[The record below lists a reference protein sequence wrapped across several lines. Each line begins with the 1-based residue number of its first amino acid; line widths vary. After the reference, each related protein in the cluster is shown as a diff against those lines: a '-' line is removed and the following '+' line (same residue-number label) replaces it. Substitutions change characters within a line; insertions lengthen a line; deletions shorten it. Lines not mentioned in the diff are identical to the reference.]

1 MIFEPYTM
9 IVNEEISF
17 VNPERI
23 RTIMKYQPLP
33 ISVRVKKIKEEYRG
47 LPVPQETNPYVDK
60 KYRHFCTGDRW
71 VTLAFLEGYLKHHDA
86 YTSRLRRSYA
96 EAAELYAAQP
106 IILDDELLVG
116 QLYLPEYTE
125 EEQRRYDELCD
136 MFIMSSSTL
145 EMFGLRNT
153 HLSLDLE
160 KLLRLGINGL
170 KAEIEAQMAKLDY
183 DDVNVYPDYEVVKK
197 DEFYRC
203 CLIELD
209 AVLDLASR
217 YAKKAAEMAETA
229 AEPRRTELLRIAAVM
244 EKVPAEPA
252 TTFHEAIQSVHFF
265 LSNLFG
271 LYPLGRPDRYFYPFY
286 KRDMENGTL
295 TREQAQDMIDNL
307 CLGVSTRVFSRSAC
321 GFIVGGQ
328 DVDGN
333 LVENDLTWMFLTAL
347 DHIHQPDPN
356 GALAVNKQTS
366 DDILLYA
373 AEVLSHGTT
382 HPAFYNDDLIVSSLR
397 DYGVSKEDSVN
408 YIHTTCAEIS
418 VVGRTRAHTTCFS
431 IDLPRILVDTVKA
444 HTDCTDYHQLEEYY
458 IDAMQKDVKGKPFA
472 YFSRML
478 EASRNSNDPMRVCCL
493 VEDCIGRGRSI
504 MEGGERYTFLQ
515 PIFLGFSN
523 AVDSL
528 IAIRELVYEKK
539 QLTLAQFC
547 EIIDNNFENEE
558 ALRQAIIHHL
568 PHYGNDEES
577 ADRVAEM
584 LANGIK
590 RVFREPML
598 GGKTMIPGS
607 FSYTGHATRGS
618 KMGATFDGRKAQYSY
633 SDGCSP
639 VQGRDTNGPTAMIL
653 SLSSWD
659 QKEFL
664 GGMVVNIKFGKNN
677 LCGHNQHK
685 FVQLLRT
692 FVERGG
698 LEMQVN
704 VVDRQTLLDAREN
717 PEQHSDLMVRI
728 GGFSDYFVR
737 LTPTL
742 QQEIIDRTEY

>member
-1 MIFEPYTM
+1 MSYH
-9 IVNEEISF
+9 
-17 VNPERI
+17 
-23 RTIMKYQPLP
+23 PLP
-33 ISVRVKKIKEEYRG
+33 ISVRIQKVKEQYRR

-71 VTLAFLEGYLKHHDA
+71 VTLAFLEGYLENYDA

-106 IILDDELLVG
+106 VILEDEILLG
-116 QLYLPEYTE
+116 QLYLPDYTE
-125 EEQRRYDELCD
+125 EEQKRYDQLCE
-136 MFIMSSSTL
+136 MFKMSSTTL

-170 KAEIEAQMAKLDY
+170 KAEIHEQMAKLDY
-183 DDVNVYPDYEVVKK
+183 DDPDVYPNYEVIRK

-209 AVLDLASR
+209 AVLDLAFR
-217 YAKKAAEMAETA
+217 YACKARELANHVE
-229 AEPRRTELLRIAAVM
+229 EPRRSELLRMAAVM
-244 EKVPAEPA
+244 EKVPANPA
-252 TTFHEAIQSVHFF
+252 TTFHEAVQSVHFF

-271 LYPLGRPDRYFYPFY
+271 LYPLGRPDRYLYPFY
-286 KRDMENGTL
+286 QKDREEGRL
-295 TREQAQDMIDNL
+295 TQEEAQDMIDNL
-307 CLGVSTRVFSRSAC
+307 CLGVSTRVFSRSAS

-328 DVDGN
+328 DVNGN
-333 LVENDLTWMFLTAL
+333 LIENDLTWMFITAL
-347 DHIHQPDPN
+347 DHIQQPDPN
-356 GALAVNKQTS
+356 GALAVNEQTS
-366 DDILLYA
+366 DEILLYA

-382 HPAFYNDDLIVSSLR
+382 HPAFYNDRDIVESLCN
-397 DYGVSKEDSVN
+397 YGVSREDAVN

-418 VVGRTRAHTTCFS
+418 VVGRSRAHSTAFS
-431 IDLPRILVDTVKA
+431 IDLPRILVDSVKA
-444 HTDCTDYHQLEEYY
+444 NKELDEYASLEKAY
-458 IDAMQKDVKGKPFA
+458 IDAIEADVKSKPFA
-472 YFSRML
+472 YLSRML

-504 MEGGERYTFLQ
+504 VEGGERYMFLQ
-515 PIFLGFSN
+515 PVFLGFAN

-528 IAIRELVYEKK
+528 VAIRKLVYEQKK
-539 QLTLAQFC
+539 LTLDEFC
-547 EIIDNNFENEE
+547 EIIDNDFRDHEV
-558 ALRQAIIHHL
+558 LRQHIVCQL
-568 PHYGNDEES
+568 PHYGNDNDE
-577 ADRVAEM
+577 ADGIAEN

-590 RVFREPML
+590 KVFHGKML
-598 GGKTMIPGS
+598 GGRAMIPGS
-607 FSYTGHATRGS
+607 FSYVGHASRGS
-618 KMGATFDGRKAQYSY
+618 KMGATFDGRKAYYSY

-639 VQGRDTNGPTAMIL
+639 VQGRDTNGPTAMVL

-664 GGMVVNIKFGKNN
+664 GGMVVNIKFAKDHLSGEN
-677 LCGHNQHK
+677 GER
-685 FVQLLRT
+685 FVQILRT
-692 FVERGG
+692 FMRRGG

-704 VVDRQTLLDAREN
+704 VVDRQTLLDAREH
-717 PEQHSDLMVRI
+717 PELHRDLLVRI

>member
-1 MIFEPYTM
+1 
-9 IVNEEISF
+9 
-17 VNPERI
+17 
-23 RTIMKYQPLP
+23 MKYQPLA
-33 ISVRVKKIKEEYRG
+33 ISQRVKGIKEEYMK

-71 VTLAFLEGYLKHHDA
+71 ITLGFLEGYLKHYDA

-106 IILDDELLVG
+106 VILENEVLLG
-116 QLYLPEYTE
+116 HLYLPEYTE
-125 EEQRRYDELCD
+125 EEQKRYDELCD

-153 HLSLDLE
+153 HLSMDFE

-170 KAEIEAQMAKLDY
+170 KDEIHKQLAKLNFD
-183 DDVNVYPDYEVVKK
+183 VVKK

-217 YAKKAAEMAETA
+217 YAKKAYEMAETA
-229 AEPRRTELLRIAAVM
+229 KEPRRSELLRMAAVM
-244 EKVPAEPA
+244 EKVPAQPA
-252 TTFHEAIQSVHFF
+252 TTFHEAVQSVHFF

-271 LYPLGRPDRYFYPFY
+271 LYPLGRPDRYLYPFY
-286 KRDMENGTL
+286 EKDIKNGTL
-295 TREQAQDMIDNL
+295 TKQEAQDMVDNL

-333 LVENDLTWMFLTAL
+333 VVENDLTYMFLTAL

-356 GALAVNKQTS
+356 GALAVNEKTS
-366 DDILLYA
+366 DDILQYA
-373 AEVLSHGTT
+373 TEILSHGTT
-382 HPAFYNDDLIVSSLR
+382 HPAFYNDDQIVKSLR
-397 DYGVSKEDSVN
+397 NYGVTVEDSVN

-444 HTDCTDYHQLEEYY
+444 NMDCSDYGQLEELY
-458 IDAMQKDVKGKPFA
+458 IDAIQKDVKEKPFA
-472 YFSRML
+472 YFSRLL

-493 VEDCIGRGRSI
+493 VEDCIGRGKSI

-515 PIFLGFSN
+515 PVFLGFSN

-528 IAIRELVYEKK
+528 IAIRDLVYGQKRI
-539 QLTLAQFC
+539 TLSEFC
-547 EIIDNNFENEE
+547 GIIDRDFENEE
-558 ALRQAIIHHL
+558 VLRQEIIHHF
-568 PHYGNDEES
+568 PHYGNDDVS
-577 ADRVAEM
+577 ADQVAEM

-590 RVFREPML
+590 RVFREPLL
-598 GGKTMIPGS
+598 GGDTMIPGS
-607 FSYTGHATRGS
+607 FSYIGHAVRGS
-618 KMGATFDGRKAQYSY
+618 KMGATFDGRKANYSY

-659 QKEFL
+659 QAEFL
-664 GGMVVNIKFGKNN
+664 GGMVVNIKFGRNN
-677 LCGHNQHK
+677 LCGQNQQK

-692 FVERGG
+692 FVRRGG

-704 VVDRQTLLDAREN
+704 VVDRQTLIDAREN
-717 PEQHSDLMVRI
+717 PEQHGDLIVRI
-728 GGFSDYFVR
+728 GGYSDYFVR
-737 LTPTL
+737 LTPAL
-742 QQEIIDRTEY
+742 QEEIIDRTEY

>member
-1 MIFEPYTM
+1 
-9 IVNEEISF
+9 
-17 VNPERI
+17 
-23 RTIMKYQPLP
+23 MKYQPLV
-33 ISVRVKKIKEEYRG
+33 ISERVKNIKEEYKK
-47 LPVPQETNPYVDK
+47 LPVPQETNPYIDK

-71 VTLAFLEGYLKHHDA
+71 VTLAFLEGYLKHYDA

-96 EAAELYAAQP
+96 EAAELYGAQP
-106 IILDDELLVG
+106 VILDHEILAG

-125 EEQRRYDELCD
+125 EEQKRYDELCD

-153 HLSLDLE
+153 HLSLDFD

-170 KAEIEAQMAKLDY
+170 KAEIEDQLAKLNY
-183 DDVNVYPDYEVVKK
+183 DDPSVYPNYDVVKK

-217 YAKKAAEMAETA
+217 YAKKAYRMAEEA
-229 AEPRRTELLRIAAVM
+229 KEPRRSELLRMASVM
-244 EKVPAEPA
+244 EKVPAGPA
-252 TTFHEAIQSVHFF
+252 ATFHEAIQSVHFF

-271 LYPLGRPDRYFYPFY
+271 LYPLGRPDRYLYPFY
-286 KRDMENGTL
+286 EQDIKNGTL
-295 TREQAQDMIDNL
+295 SKQEAQDMIDNL

-333 LVENDLTWMFLTAL
+333 LIENDLTYMFLTAL

-356 GALAVNKQTS
+356 GALAVNEKTS
-366 DDILLYA
+366 DDILQYA
-373 AEVLSHGTT
+373 TEILSHGTT
-382 HPAFYNDDLIVSSLR
+382 HPAFYNDEQIVKSLR
-397 DYGVSKEDSVN
+397 DYGVSAEDSVN

-418 VVGRTRAHTTCFS
+418 VVGRSRAHSTCFS
-431 IDLPRILVDTVKA
+431 IDLPRILVDTVKDNA
-444 HTDCTDYHQLEEYY
+444 DCADYSKLEKLY
-458 IDAMQKDVKGKPFA
+458 IDAIQKDVKEKPFA

-493 VEDCIGRGRSI
+493 VEDCIGRGKSI
-504 MEGGERYTFLQ
+504 VEGGERYTFLQ
-515 PIFLGFSN
+515 PVFLGFSN

-528 IAIRELVYEKK
+528 VAIRDLVYGQKRI
-539 QLTLAQFC
+539 TLAEFC
-547 EIIDNNFENEE
+547 RIIENNFDNEE
-558 ALRQAIIHHL
+558 VLRQEIIHHF
-568 PHYGNDEES
+568 PHYGNDNAS
-577 ADRVAEM
+577 ADQVAEM
-584 LANGIK
+584 LAAGIK
-590 RVFREPML
+590 RVFHEPLL
-598 GGKTMIPGS
+598 GGDTMIPGS
-607 FSYTGHATRGS
+607 FSYIGHAVRGS
-618 KMGATFDGRKAQYSY
+618 KMGATFDGRKAHYSY

-677 LCGHNQHK
+677 LCGQNQQK

-692 FVERGG
+692 FMQRGG

-704 VVDRQTLLDAREN
+704 VVDRQTLIDAREN
-717 PEQHSDLMVRI
+717 PEQHGDLIVRI
-728 GGFSDYFVR
+728 GGYSDYFVR
-737 LTPTL
+737 LTPAL
-742 QQEIIDRTEY
+742 QEEIIDRTEY

>member
-1 MIFEPYTM
+1 
-9 IVNEEISF
+9 
-17 VNPERI
+17 
-23 RTIMKYQPLP
+23 MKYQPLV
-33 ISVRVKKIKEEYRG
+33 ISERVKNIKEEYKK
-47 LPVPQETNPYVDK
+47 LPVPQETNPYIDK

-71 VTLAFLEGYLKHHDA
+71 VTLAFLEGYLKHYDA

-96 EAAELYAAQP
+96 EAAELYGAQP
-106 IILDDELLVG
+106 VILDHEILAG

-125 EEQRRYDELCD
+125 EEQKRYDELCD

-153 HLSLDLE
+153 HLSLDFD

-170 KAEIEAQMAKLDY
+170 KAEIEDQLAKLNY
-183 DDVNVYPDYEVVKK
+183 DDPSVYPNYDVVKK

-217 YAKKAAEMAETA
+217 YAKKAYRMAEEA
-229 AEPRRTELLRIAAVM
+229 KEPRRSELLRMASVM
-244 EKVPAEPA
+244 EKVPAGPA
-252 TTFHEAIQSVHFF
+252 ATFHEAIQSVHFF

-271 LYPLGRPDRYFYPFY
+271 LYPLGRPDRYLYPFY
-286 KRDMENGTL
+286 EQDIKNGTL
-295 TREQAQDMIDNL
+295 SKQEAQDMIDNL

-333 LVENDLTWMFLTAL
+333 LIENDLTYMFLTAL

-356 GALAVNKQTS
+356 GALAVNEKTS
-366 DDILLYA
+366 DDILQYA
-373 AEVLSHGTT
+373 TEILSHGTT
-382 HPAFYNDDLIVSSLR
+382 HPAFYNDEQIVKSLR
-397 DYGVSKEDSVN
+397 DYGVSAEDSVN

-418 VVGRTRAHTTCFS
+418 VVGRSRAHSTCFS
-431 IDLPRILVDTVKA
+431 IDLPRILVDTVKDNA
-444 HTDCTDYHQLEEYY
+444 DCADYSELEKLY
-458 IDAMQKDVKGKPFA
+458 IDAIQKDVKEKPFA

-493 VEDCIGRGRSI
+493 VEDCIGRGKSI
-504 MEGGERYTFLQ
+504 VEGGERYTFLQ
-515 PIFLGFSN
+515 PVFLGFSN

-528 IAIRELVYEKK
+528 VAIRDLVYEQKRI
-539 QLTLAQFC
+539 TLAEFC
-547 EIIDNNFENEE
+547 RIIENNFDNEE
-558 ALRQAIIHHL
+558 VLRQEIIHHF
-568 PHYGNDEES
+568 PHYGNDNAS
-577 ADRVAEM
+577 ADQVAEM
-584 LANGIK
+584 LAAGIK
-590 RVFREPML
+590 HVFHEPLL
-598 GGKTMIPGS
+598 GGDTMIPGS
-607 FSYTGHATRGS
+607 FSYIGHAVRGS
-618 KMGATFDGRKAQYSY
+618 KMGATFDGRKAHYSY

-677 LCGHNQHK
+677 LCGQNQQK

-692 FVERGG
+692 FMQRGG

-704 VVDRQTLLDAREN
+704 VVDRQTLIDARKN
-717 PEQHSDLMVRI
+717 PEQHGDLIVRI
-728 GGFSDYFVR
+728 GGYSDYFVR
-737 LTPTL
+737 LTPAL
-742 QQEIIDRTEY
+742 QEEIIDRTEY

>member
-1 MIFEPYTM
+1 MA
-9 IVNEEISF
+9 
-17 VNPERI
+17 
-23 RTIMKYQPLP
+23 YQPLP
-33 ISVRVKKIKEEYRG
+33 ISARVRQLKESYQQ

-71 VTLAFLEGYLKHHDA
+71 VTLGFLEGYLKHYNA

-106 IILDDELLVG
+106 VILDGEILVG

-125 EEQRRYDELCD
+125 EEQKRYDELCD

-153 HLSLDLE
+153 HLALDFE
-160 KLLRLGINGL
+160 KLLRLGIDGL

-183 DDVNVYPDYEVVKK
+183 DDPDVYPDYEVVRK

-217 YAKKAAEMAETA
+217 YAKKAAELA
-229 AEPRRTELLRIAAVM
+229 AVSVEPRRTELRKIAAVM
-244 EKVPAEPA
+244 ERVPAKPA
-252 TTFHEAIQSVHFF
+252 ATFHEAIQSVHFF

-271 LYPLGRPDRYFYPFY
+271 LYPLGRPDRYLYPFY
-286 KRDMENGTL
+286 KRDIENGTL
-295 TREQAQDMIDNL
+295 TKEEAQDMIDNF
-307 CLGVSTRVFSRSAC
+307 CLGVSTRVFSRAAS

-328 DVDGN
+328 DEKGN
-333 LVENDLTWMFLTAL
+333 LVENDLTYMFLTAL
-347 DHIHQPDPN
+347 DHIQKPDPN
-356 GALAVNKQTS
+356 GALAVNDQTS
-366 DDILLYA
+366 DEILRYA
-373 AEVLSHGTT
+373 TEILSRGTT
-382 HPAFYNDDLIVSSLR
+382 HPAFYNDTDIVESLR
-397 DYGVSKEDSVN
+397 NYGVSTEDSVN

-418 VVGRTRAHTTCFS
+418 VVGRSRAHSTAFGME
-431 IDLPRILVDTVKA
+431 LPRILVKA
-444 HTDCTDYHQLEEYY
+444 VNENLDCKDFDSLVHAY
-458 IDAMQKDVKGKPFA
+458 IAAIQTDVKRRPFG

-478 EASRNSNDPMRVCCL
+478 EGSRNSNDPMRVCCL
-493 VEDCIGRGRSI
+493 VEDCISRGRSI
-504 MEGGERYTFLQ
+504 LEGGERYMFIQ
-515 PIFLGFSN
+515 PIFLGFAN

-528 IAIRELVYEKK
+528 VAIRELVFEQKK
-539 QLTLAQFC
+539 LTLRRFC
-547 EIIDNNFENEE
+547 DIIEKDFADEE
-558 ALRQAIIHHL
+558 VLRQYIIHEL
-568 PHYGNDEES
+568 PHYGNDDDV
-577 ADRVAEM
+577 ADSVAAR
-584 LANGIK
+584 LAEGIK
-590 RVFREPML
+590 KVFHEKML
-598 GGKTMIPGS
+598 GGHFMIPGS
-607 FSYTGHATRGS
+607 FSYVGHASSGAN
-618 KMGATFDGRKAQYSY
+618 MGATFDGRKAHYSY

-639 VQGRDTNGPTAMIL
+639 VQGRDVNGPTAMVL

-664 GGMVVNIKFGKNN
+664 GGMVVNIKFGREHLTGRNS
-677 LCGHNQHK
+677 GR
-685 FVQLLRT
+685 FVQILRT
-692 FVERGG
+692 FMRRGG

-704 VVDRQTLLDAREN
+704 VVDRQTLLDAREH
-717 PEQHSDLMVRI
+717 PEQHGDLLVRI

>member
-1 MIFEPYTM
+1 MT
-9 IVNEEISF
+9 
-17 VNPERI
+17 
-23 RTIMKYQPLP
+23 YQPLP
-33 ISVRVKKIKEEYRG
+33 ISDRLQKLKVEYAK
-47 LPVPQETNPYVDK
+47 LPVPQETNPYIDK

-71 VTLAFLEGYLKHHDA
+71 ITLAFLEGYLKHYDA

-106 IILDDELLVG
+106 IIIDDELLVG

-125 EEQRRYDELCD
+125 EEQKRYDELCD

-170 KAEIEAQMAKLDY
+170 KAEIQAQMDKLDY
-183 DDVNVYPDYEVVKK
+183 DDVDVYPEFEVVRK

-217 YAKKAAEMAETA
+217 YAKKAAELAETA
-229 AEPRRTELLRIAAVM
+229 AEPRKSELLRIAAVM
-244 EKVPAEPA
+244 QKVPAEPA

-271 LYPLGRPDRYFYPFY
+271 LYPLGRPDRYLYPFY
-286 KRDMENGTL
+286 KKDMEEGRL
-295 TREQAQDMIDNL
+295 TKQEAQDMVDSL
-307 CLGVSTRVFSRSAC
+307 CLGVSTRVFSRSAS

-328 DVDGN
+328 DKDGN
-333 LVENDLTWMFLTAL
+333 LVENDLTYMFITAL
-347 DHIHQPDPN
+347 DHIRQPDPN

-366 DDILLYA
+366 EDLLLYA
-373 AEVLSHGTT
+373 AEVLSHGVT
-382 HPAFYNDDLIVSSLR
+382 HPAFYNDESIVQSLR
-397 DYGVSKEDSVN
+397 DYGVSVEDSVN

-418 VVGRTRAHTTCFS
+418 VVGRSRAHSTAFS
-431 IDLPRILVDTVKA
+431 IDLPRILVETVA
-444 HTDCTDYHQLEEYY
+444 ANLDCADYHQLEELY
-458 IDAMQKDVKGKPFA
+458 IQALKKDVKSKPFA

-504 MEGGERYTFLQ
+504 VEGGERYMFLQ
-515 PIFLGFSN
+515 PVFLGFSN

-528 IAIRELVYEKK
+528 VAIRELVYKNNT
-539 QLTLAQFC
+539 LTLSQFYD
-547 EIIDNNFENEE
+547 IISKNFEDEE
-558 ALRQAIIHHL
+558 VLRQTIINHL
-568 PHYGNDEES
+568 PHYGNDDES
-577 ADRVAEM
+577 ADCVAEV
-584 LANGIK
+584 LAEGIK
-590 RVFREPML
+590 RIFHEPML
-598 GGKTMIPGS
+598 GGSRMQPGS
-607 FSYTGHATRGS
+607 FSYIGHAIRGS
-618 KMGATFDGRKAQYSY
+618 KMGATFDGRKAFYSY

-639 VQGRDTNGPTAMIL
+639 VQGRDTHGPTAMIL

-664 GGMVVNIKFGKNN
+664 GGMVVNIKFGKDN
-677 LCGHNQHK
+677 LRGENQKK
-685 FVQLLRT
+685 FVQLVRT

-704 VVDRQTLLDAREN
+704 VVDRQTLIDAKEN
-717 PEQHSDLMVRI
+717 PEQHGDLIVRI
-728 GGFSDYFVR
+728 GGYSDYFVR

>member
-1 MIFEPYTM
+1 
-9 IVNEEISF
+9 
-17 VNPERI
+17 
-23 RTIMKYQPLP
+23 MKYQPLAL
-33 ISVRVKKIKEEYRG
+33 SERVKNIKEAYKK
-47 LPVPQETNPYVDK
+47 LPVPQETNPYIDK

-71 VTLAFLEGYLKHHDA
+71 VTLAFLEGYLKHYDA

-96 EAAELYAAQP
+96 EAAELYAAKP
-106 IILDDELLVG
+106 IILEDEVLVG

-125 EEQRRYDELCD
+125 EEQKRYDELCD

-153 HLSLDLE
+153 HLSLDFE
-160 KLLRLGINGL
+160 KLLRLGIHGL
-170 KAEIEAQMAKLDY
+170 KAEIQEQLDNLNY
-183 DDVNVYPDYEVVKK
+183 DDPSVYPNFDVVKK

-217 YAKKAAEMAETA
+217 YAKKAFEMAQEA
-229 AEPRRTELLRIAAVM
+229 DEPRKSELLGIASVM
-244 EKVPAEPA
+244 EKVPAYPA

-271 LYPLGRPDRYFYPFY
+271 LYPLSRPDRYLYPFY
-286 KRDMENGTL
+286 EKDMKNGTL
-295 TREQAQDMIDNL
+295 TKQEAQDMIDNL

-333 LVENDLTWMFLTAL
+333 VIENDLTYMFLTAL

-356 GALAVNKQTS
+356 GALAVNEKTS
-366 DDILLYA
+366 DEILQYA
-373 AEVLSHGTT
+373 TEILSHGTT
-382 HPAFYNDDLIVSSLR
+382 HPAFYNDDAIVRSLR
-397 DYGVSKEDSVN
+397 DYGVSDEDSVN

-444 HTDCTDYHQLEEYY
+444 NMDCGDYHSLEKLYV
-458 IDAMQKDVKGKPFA
+458 DAIQKDVKEKPFA

-493 VEDCIGRGRSI
+493 VEDCIGRGKSI

-515 PIFLGFSN
+515 PVFLGFSN

-528 IAIRELVYEKK
+528 IAIRDLVFTQKRMSLSE
-539 QLTLAQFC
+539 FC
-547 EIIDNNFENEE
+547 HIVDNDFENEE
-558 ALRQAIIHHL
+558 ALRQEIIHKF
-568 PHYGNDEES
+568 PHYGNDDAT
-577 ADRVAEM
+577 ADQVAEM
-584 LANGIK
+584 LACGIK
-590 RVFREPML
+590 RVFHEPML
-598 GGKTMIPGS
+598 GGDTMIPGS
-607 FSYTGHATRGS
+607 FSYIGHAVRGS
-618 KMGATFDGRKAQYSY
+618 KMGATFDGRKAFYSY

-639 VQGRDTNGPTAMIL
+639 VQGRDVNGPTAMIL

-659 QKEFL
+659 QQEFL
-664 GGMVVNIKFGKNN
+664 GGMVVNIKFGRNN
-677 LCGHNQHK
+677 LCGQNQQK

-692 FVERGG
+692 FVRRGG

-704 VVDRQTLLDAREN
+704 VVDRQTLIEARDN
-717 PEQHSDLMVRI
+717 PEQHSDLIVRI
-728 GGFSDYFVR
+728 GGYSDYFVR
-737 LTPTL
+737 LTPAL